1 MRGAMIS
8 PGGKSI
14 LTMRSTSNDG
24 EKSRIYPFLSE
35 GAGVT
40 LIRGDVHYVVTEFGI
55 AYLHGKNIRERAM
68 SLIAIAHPKFRPW
81 LIEEAKRLGLIYKD
95 QAFIPGKKG
104 EYPEHLETYRTTNK
118 GVKIFLRPVKIDDE
132 PILFPEILARMG
144 GRTVRALQLR
154 DGSICRANT
163 PEQRDLHNWAFGRLC
178 RVMEDYCTSS
188 PRIAEVVQAAED
200 SGFGG
205 GSVRLAVRFY
215 REARGLTP
223 LQVIF
228 DLHAQDAADPIPGLT
243 WGTGVAE
250 LDSEIAELVEP
261 WYATTGQDLGQD
273 RPLMDRIFAAFATV
287 LAKQWQRL
295 DDHCQETGLGTVDLI
310 LQQRDARLGRK
321 RRQPTFGG
329 TTAESDDAI

>member
-1 MRGAMIS
+1 MFDRW
-8 PGGKSI
+8 
-14 LTMRSTSNDG
+14 TYG
-24 EKSRIYPFLSE
+24 ENE
-35 GAGVT
+35 GAFGPQIPQRDEAGRVAKPAKPARPKPNS
-40 LIRGDVHYVVTEFGI
+40 LRAEFG
-55 AYLHGKNIRERAM
+55 L
-68 SLIAIAHPKFRPW
+68 
-81 LIEEAKRLGLIYKD
+81 EAVKVSGPGLT
-95 QAFIPGKKG
+95 
-104 EYPEHLETYRTTNK
+104 PE
-118 GVKIFLRPVKIDDE
+118 GA
-132 PILFPEILARMG
+132 ILFPEVLVRLD

-188 PRIAEVVQAAED
+188 QRTAEVVQAAED
-200 SGFGG
+200 SGFAG

-215 REARGLTP
+215 REANRLTP

-228 DLHAQDAADPIPGLT
+228 ELHAQDSADPIPGLA

-250 LDSEIAELVEP
+250 LDSELGELVKP
-261 WYATTGQDLGQD
+261 WYSTTGQDLGQD
-273 RPLMDRIFAAFATV
+273 RPLMDRIFAAFSSV

-295 DDHCQETGLGTVDLI
+295 DDHCQATGLGTVDLI